1 MDFVFSQLMSLIG
14 FVGAPAFY
22 MFVGLMI
29 GWNVLAQP
37 AWVKNLYDKVGAYVK
52 SKLA

>member
-22 MFVGLMI
+22 MFVGLMV

-37 AWVKNLYDKVGAYVK
+37 APIKKLYDKAGAYIK
-52 SKLA
+52 AKLA